1 MTVKNNKKTK
11 KLNKDTIKKKKDLTK
26 KDLYKIYKKYKDYKF
41 GIGLEH
47 ETQFFLLK
55 NPKIFLNNNND
66 NKNYNDNEIP
76 ILNHFIIAPTKMFYE
91 EYLSID
97 KIKKIYQNNKITDQT
112 ANVLYN
118 FFKNIPYEPTGRI
131 CDGKVVLSPLPG
143 YKNDYENMPE
153 FVTDRTIVDFI
164 EKYKKGKKIKDKL
177 NILGTFNFQINQLFF
192 REYLFKNI
200 MRKRFGDLTNFT
212 YDIKRFNYGMS
223 SHLKLIK
230 DIKNNKLLLREDSYQ
245 DYLGSFHITITLPYK
260 QNISLEEFIYKHEN
274 FANMV
279 QWIEPLLM
287 TAYFSGDDQSI
298 GSSKKKIKGSFRVGR
313 IGWGNFAGSD
323 VRKFNSGIGRYA
335 VAKPLWRKGLKFDG
349 SDKVNLCNKLS
360 ESLKKKEP
368 GAVSGFSSDFRTFG
382 SRDPERPWHR
392 ESGIG
397 MTIGNGVELR
407 IFDNIPLRHMRSLC
421 RIISYI
427 VENSYKLKLNDYVY
441 DNKGWIDAMHGIML
455 NGWLYNIKKSYLNDL
470 RKNLGLKI
478 KVNNLNSYHVF
489 QTIVNELHNKY
500 YKSDSALL
508 LNGNILLQNYL
519 NIPKI
524 NKESLEIGLSIKLLN
539 NNKLLNNLNLFLK
552 SLDNNHDK
560 KININKLSL
569 KFFKYFS
576 YQRWKN
582 DLIYILYYL
591 ESLKKI
597 KLSINNK
604 NEIISLKNLNN
615 SISIQDINKY
625 LFYLIIDQDEIIEKD
640 IREILQTELY
650 EGVGKYE

>member
-1 MTVKNNKKTK
+1 MTVKKNIKNNI
-11 KLNKDTIKKKKDLTK
+11 LKKDITK

-55 NPKIFLNNNND
+55 NSKELLNNNNYD
-66 NKNYNDNEIP
+66 NKNYNNNNIP
-76 ILNHFIIAPTKMFYE
+76 ILDHFIVAPTKIFYD
-91 EYLSID
+91 EYLSIN
-97 KIKKIYQNNKITDQT
+97 KIKKIYNNISNKS
-112 ANVLYN
+112 ANILN
-118 FFKNIPYEPTGRI
+118 DFFKSIPYEPTGRI
-131 CDGKVVLSPLPG
+131 CAGKVVLSPLPG
-143 YKNDYENMPE
+143 YKNEYENMPE
-153 FVTDRTIVDFI
+153 FVTDRPIVDI
-164 EKYKKGKKIKDKL
+164 VEKYKDDKKISNKL
-177 NILGTFNFQINQLFF
+177 NMKGTFDFQINQLFF
-192 REYLFKNI
+192 RENLFKEL
-200 MRKRFGDLTNFT
+200 MRERFGELTNYT

-223 SHLKLIK
+223 NHLKLIK
-230 DIKNNKLLLREDSYQ
+230 EIKDNKIILRNNSYQ

-274 FANMV
+274 FANMI

-287 TAYFSGDDQSI
+287 TAYFSADDEAI

-323 VRKFNSGIGRYA
+323 VRKFSSGIGRYA
-335 VAKPLWRKGLKFDG
+335 VAKPLWRKNLKFDG
-349 SDKVNLCNKLS
+349 SNKVNLCNKLS

-368 GAVSGFSSDFRTFG
+368 GAISGFSSDFRTFG

-407 IFDNIPLRHMRSLC
+407 IFDNMPLTHMRSLC

-455 NGWLYNIKKSYLNDL
+455 NGWLYNIKKSYLKDL

-489 QTIVNELHNKY
+489 ETIVNELHNKY
-500 YKSDSALL
+500 YNSDSALL
-508 LNGNILLQNYL
+508 LNGNILLRNYI

-524 NKESLEIGLSIKLLN
+524 NKESLEIGLSIKLLKN
-539 NNKLLNNLNLFLK
+539 KKLLHNLNLFLK
-552 SLDNNHDK
+552 SLEKYNNDN
-560 KININKLSL
+560 KININHLNI
-569 KFFKYFS
+569 KFHKYFS
-576 YQRWKN
+576 YQRWNN
-582 DLIYILYYL
+582 DLIYILYYF
-591 ESLKKI
+591 ESLNKI
-597 KLSINNK
+597 KLSINK
-604 NEIISLKNLNN
+604 NNIIISLKIINN
-615 SISIQDINKY
+615 SINIEDINKY
-625 LFYLIIDQDEIIEKD
+625 LYNLIIDQEETLGLVD
-640 IREILQTELY
+640 ITQELFKSEFK
-650 EGVGKYE
+650 EGLGKYD